1 MSGVAQAGS
10 EVAQAPGLGHGVD
23 ALAVWLAGGTPGWF
37 LTTVAVLLVWVA
49 PLLVLVFPVAA
60 FGQIL
65 ERKIAAAI
73 QRRVGPNSAGLDG
86 PLRFACRIVLWFL
99 PRARQDRAFAAF
111 CRFAP
116 VRGLLNL
123 SRRLGLG
130 QLVADGIKML
140 GKEDIVPRGAD
151 GVVFRVAPYLALV
164 GAFLPWCVLPLSQHL
179 AMLETDVAALFALA
193 TSGLVVVA
201 LKMAGW
207 GSGNK
212 WSLLGGMRAVAQLV
226 SYEVPIG
233 LAVGGAVLWCG
244 SMDLHAIVGR
254 QYAPGVLSL
263 LGWNAVQNPFLALL
277 ALVFFVAG
285 LAECQRSP
293 FDMAEAESELVSGFN
308 TEYSGLRWGM
318 FAMAEYT
325 EMLFVGALLA
335 TLFLGGYQSPIGEQW
350 LLGLPV
356 WAETALHLLILG
368 AKVLAVFLLMM
379 WIRWTLPRF
388 RVDQVMRLAW
398 LVLVPLALVA
408 LFGIG
413 LELLVAGGTV
423 PGTAFGRI
431 AARPEPALGWLA
443 RLAFWVVPLAGGAL
457 LVRAAQAR
465 HGRVHPALRRLVGE
479 DA

>member
-1 MSGVAQAGS
+1 MNGFGPA
-10 EVAQAPGLGHGVD
+10 VD
-23 ALAVWLAGGTPGWF
+23 SLAAWLAGGEPGWF
-37 LTTVAVLLVWVA
+37 ATLLAVLLVWVA
-49 PLLVLVFPVAA
+49 PLLLLVFPVAA
-60 FGQIL
+60 LGQIL

-73 QRRVGPNSAGLDG
+73 QRRIGPSSAGLDG
-86 PLRFACRIVLWFL
+86 PLRFAFRVALFFL
-99 PRARQDRAFAAF
+99 PRARQDKAFAAF
-111 CRFAP
+111 CNFKP
-116 VRGLLNL
+116 VRGLLHMA
-123 SRRLGLG
+123 RRLGLG

-151 GVVFRVAPYLALV
+151 GWVFRFAPYLALV
-164 GAFLPWCVLPLSQHL
+164 GAFLPFCVLPFTQHL
-179 AMLETDVAALFALA
+179 VMLETNVGALFAIA

-212 WSLLGGMRAVAQLV
+212 FSLLGGMRAVSQLV

-233 LAVGGAVLWCG
+233 LAVAGVVLWSG
-244 SMDLHAIVGR
+244 SMDLHAIVAQ

-263 LGWNAVQNPFLALL
+263 SAWNVVQSPFLCLL
-277 ALVFFVAG
+277 AAVFFVAG

-325 EMLFVGALLA
+325 EMLFIGAMFA

-350 LLGLPV
+350 IVALPV
-356 WAETALHLLILG
+356 WLETLLHGLILG

-408 LFGIG
+408 MFGIAVS
-413 LELLVAGGTV
+413 LLVAGGTTA
-423 PGTAFGRI
+423 GDAFGRLP
-431 AARPEPALGWLA
+431 AAPRPALTWLGH
-443 RLAFWVVPLAGGAL
+443 LGVWVVTLGLFVVAVRVARKKYGA
-457 LVRAAQAR
+457 
-465 HGRVHPALRRLVGE
+465 VHPALRQLTGE
-479 DA
+479 GA

>member
-1 MSGVAQAGS
+1 MT
-10 EVAQAPGLGHGVD
+10 GLGHAVD
-23 ALAVWLAGGTPGWF
+23 TLAAWLAGGPPGWF
-37 LTTVAVLLVWVA
+37 AVTLAVLAVWVA
-49 PLLVLVFPVAA
+49 PLLLLVFPVAA

-73 QRRVGPNSAGLDG
+73 QRRKGPNSAGLDG
-86 PLRFACRIVLWFL
+86 PLRLVFRAVLCLL
-99 PRARQDRAFAAF
+99 PRERQDRAFAAF
-111 CRFAP
+111 CNLVP
-116 VRGLLNL
+116 VRTALLW

-130 QLVADGIKML
+130 QFVADGIKML

-151 GVVFRVAPYLALV
+151 GAVFRFAPYLALV
-164 GAFLPWCVLPLSQHL
+164 GAFLPWCVLPFAQHL
-179 AMLETDVAALFALA
+179 VMLETEVSALFVLA

-233 LAVGGAVLWCG
+233 LAVGGVVLWCG
-244 SMDLHAIVGR
+244 TMDLHAIVGQ
-254 QYAPGVLSL
+254 QYAPGVFTL
-263 LGWNAVQNPFLALL
+263 LGWNVCQGPFLLL
-277 ALVFFVAG
+277 LLLVFFVAG

-318 FAMAEYT
+318 FALAEYT
-325 EMLFVGALLA
+325 EMLLIGALVA

-350 LLGLPV
+350 LLLLPT
-356 WAETALHLLILG
+356 WLETLLHALILG
-368 AKVLAVFLLMM
+368 AKTLVVFLLMM

-398 LVLVPLALVA
+398 LVLVPLAL
-408 LFGIG
+408 LSLLGIAVT
-413 LELLVAGGTV
+413 LLVAGGTTE
-423 PGTAFGRI
+423 GMAYGRL
-431 AARPEPALGWLA
+431 AARPRPDLSWLPWLLLWIVPV
-443 RLAFWVVPLAGGAL
+443 LAAVV
-457 LVRAAQAR
+457 LVRAANAR
-465 HGRVHPALRRLVGE
+465 YGGRHPALRRLTGE
-479 DA
+479 GA